1 MHFLKLLIAKR
12 SQKMIRGIVKG
23 TEITIYDIFYEKKDK
38 EGKILMTN
46 IVIIM
51 VKHMTKTT
59 ATRKLV

>member
-38 EGKILMTN
+38 EGKILMTT

>member
-1 MHFLKLLIAKR
+1 
-12 SQKMIRGIVKG
+12 MIRGIVKG

-38 EGKILMTN
+38 EGKILMTT
-46 IVIIM
+46 IVIII